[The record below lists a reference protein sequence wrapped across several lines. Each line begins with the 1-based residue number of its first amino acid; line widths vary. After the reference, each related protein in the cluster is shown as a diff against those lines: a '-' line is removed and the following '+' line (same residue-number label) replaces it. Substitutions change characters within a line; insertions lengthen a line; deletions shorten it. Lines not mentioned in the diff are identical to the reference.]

1 MMQTVAQPILVL
13 QDNVRHLLPPVM
25 TRMIA
30 PSILAIRL
38 MAVPI
43 PHLTVAIPI
52 IVLST
57 LVRTDNVY
65 MNLLSALDLLA
76 SNPIAIPLL
85 VALHHPFVAVMEM
98 NAQST
103 AAIL

>member
-1 MMQTVAQPILVL
+1 
-13 QDNVRHLLPPVM
+13 VRQLLIPAM
-25 TRMIA
+25 TRMRA
-30 PSILAIRL
+30 LQILVIQS

-43 PHLTVAIPI
+43 PQLTVVIPI

-57 LVRTDNVY
+57 LVRMEYVF
-65 MNLLSALDLLA
+65 MNLSPALVVLA

-85 VALHHPFVAVMEM
+85 VALRHPFVAVMEM

-103 AAIL
+103 AAIR